1 MACLNITNPT
11 FQNHVFVFRAPEARH
26 NQRHDIPTGATVTVF
41 RGSDADCHQIMEQH
55 YGYGIRKRTEVLS
68 KRSTT
73 ATGLLYSVDSYE
85 AKPIDLDA
93 LAQIQAQ
100 TGELLDDLAAK
111 ERELHAMGAAAA
123 NVAERRDERSL
134 EVSVAQAA
142 DKNNR
147 EVRDIQTVQ
156 VSRKNS
162 RAK

>member
-1 MACLNITNPT
+1 
-11 FQNHVFVFRAPEARH
+11 
-26 NQRHDIPTGATVTVF
+26 
-41 RGSDADCHQIMEQH
+41 
-55 YGYGIRKRTEVLS
+55 VLS